1 MIIDITGTALIPGN
15 NGRDCPGNGENPGI
29 ECCCDECDYL
39 LCCTEFHN
47 PSECKHCSDQN
58 CPNSPRCI
66 SDTMDFSP
74 D

>member
-1 MIIDITGTALIPGN
+1 
-15 NGRDCPGNGENPGI
+15 
-29 ECCCDECDYL
+29 L